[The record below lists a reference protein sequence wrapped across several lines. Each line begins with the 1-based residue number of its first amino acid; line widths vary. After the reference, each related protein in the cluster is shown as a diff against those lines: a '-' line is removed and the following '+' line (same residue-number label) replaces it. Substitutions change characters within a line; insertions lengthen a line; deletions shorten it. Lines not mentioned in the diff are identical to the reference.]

1 MYAFEYISLLYSF
14 AYMGDCRM
22 QVKTPNDIGSLI
34 RDRRSQLKWS
44 QEELA
49 ARVGVSRL
57 WIVQLEKGKPTAQI
71 GLVLRTL
78 KEIGLT
84 LDASVSNTTGS
95 RRTGAGAVDLDRI
108 IQSARPA
115 KS

>member
-1 MYAFEYISLLYSF
+1 MYAFEYISPLYSF

-22 QVKTPNDIGSLI
+22 QVKTTNDIGSLI
-34 RDRRSQLKWS
+34 RDRRSQLGWN

-49 ARVGVSRL
+49 SRIGVSRL

-78 KEIGLT
+78 KELGLT
-84 LDASVSNTTGS
+84 LDASVAKTTGS

-115 KS
+115 RS

>member
-1 MYAFEYISLLYSF
+1 
-14 AYMGDCRM
+14 M
-22 QVKTPNDIGSLI
+22 QVKTTNDIGSLI
-34 RDRRSQLKWS
+34 HERRTQLGWS

-49 ARVGVSRL
+49 TRVGVSRL

-78 KEIGLT
+78 KELGIT
-84 LDASVSNTTGS
+84 LDASVSNGTGS
-95 RRTGAGAVDLDRI
+95 RRAEAGAIDLDRI

>member
-1 MYAFEYISLLYSF
+1 
-14 AYMGDCRM
+14 M
-22 QVKTPNDIGSLI
+22 QVKTTNDIGSLI
-34 RDRRSQLKWS
+34 RDRRTHLRWS

-49 ARVGVSRL
+49 TRVGVSRL

-78 KEIGLT
+78 KELGLA
-84 LDASVSNTTGS
+84 LDASAPSETGPRS
-95 RRTGAGAVDLDRI
+95 TDAGTVDLDRI
-108 IQSARPA
+108 IRSARPA

>member
-1 MYAFEYISLLYSF
+1 
-14 AYMGDCRM
+14 M
-22 QVKTPNDIGSLI
+22 QVKTTNDIGSLI
-34 RDRRSQLKWS
+34 RDRRTQLRWS

-49 ARVGVSRL
+49 TRVGVSRL
-57 WIVQLEKGKPTAQI
+57 WLVQLEKGKPTAQI

-78 KEIGLT
+78 KELGLT
-84 LDASVSNTTGS
+84 LDASAPSATGP
-95 RRTGAGAVDLDRI
+95 RRTDAGAIDLDRI

>member
-1 MYAFEYISLLYSF
+1 
-14 AYMGDCRM
+14 M
-22 QVKTPNDIGSLI
+22 QVKTTNDIGSLI
-34 RDRRSQLKWS
+34 RDRRSQLGWN

-49 ARVGVSRL
+49 SRIGVSRL

-78 KEIGLT
+78 KELGLT
-84 LDASVSNTTGS
+84 LDTSVAKTTGS

-115 KS
+115 RS